1 MSDFGGIRKP
11 ERTQHALVVLG
22 SAALAAAVRQ
32 PEVPERDNNMYKINN
47 NKNT

>member
-32 PEVPERDNNMYKINN
+32 PEVPERNNMYKINN
-47 NKNT
+47 KNM